1 MRNAR
6 RATTAF
12 QDGADGPRTRGAST
26 LTSARYSPESRP
38 LKSKSA
44 PIKNQAKGSHPS
56 RRSRQRATFT
66 AIIQSVRWS
75 NIARLKNRGFSGNRL
90 AKLVTGHSRSLCYQ
104 VKDAA
109 INALVKHG
117 AASLLS
123 LAASD
128 HGATLGIA
136 FLGGGKLHIKPSCL
150 DAKTQGALREQLL
163 TALSSQ
169 ADQRSERGANQ

>member
-1 MRNAR
+1 MTTPLRVPTASKRCAAGSRSREASTAISPIASIRSSVNSRTISPPRQAAR
-6 RATTAF
+6 R
-12 QDGADGPRTRGAST
+12 P
-26 LTSARYSPESRP
+26 
-38 LKSKSA
+38 
-44 PIKNQAKGSHPS
+44 
-56 RRSRQRATFT
+56 RQRRGLTFIEILQ
-66 AIIQSVRWS
+66 AARPS

-163 TALSSQ
+163 AALSSQ
-169 ADQRSERGANQ
+169 ADQRTERGANQ